1 MKCAADLKAVL
12 GQRTWDKEVILW
24 LGGEKPLINTL
35 GSSKRVV
42 LDLLELFNPDSLPD
56 EESTKEVLSLQLRQ
70 WLRSISKGPDNR
82 TVLIVKSIGLLARY
96 RVGLKEFYD
105 WFVGSYTILVL
116 LLDEVLEKS
125 NWPDEVRCDPK
136 LLLGYFEEPGMVKEM
151 YAAN

>member
-1 MKCAADLKAVL
+1 M
-12 GQRTWDKEVILW
+12 
-24 LGGEKPLINTL
+24 
-35 GSSKRVV
+35 
-42 LDLLELFNPDSLPD
+42 
-56 EESTKEVLSLQLRQ
+56 
-70 WLRSISKGPDNR
+70 
-82 TVLIVKSIGLLARY
+82 LIVKSIGLLARY